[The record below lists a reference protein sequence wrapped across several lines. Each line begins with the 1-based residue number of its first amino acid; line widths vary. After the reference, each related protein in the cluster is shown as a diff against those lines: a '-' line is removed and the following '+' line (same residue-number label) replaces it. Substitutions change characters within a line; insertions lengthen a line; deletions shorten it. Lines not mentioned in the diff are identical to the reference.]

1 MSNAPRSEIERIREE
16 LKAERPDLADWE
28 ASCLESVA
36 DLLEQLEAARRRW
49 DAMAGE
55 LAERES
61 DLAAAREE
69 RVQAEAGARSAERL
83 AADLARTRSELD
95 ALRRE
100 REALASAHTDLQ
112 VVRAELSRERERG
125 AESERLRIEAER
137 AAEEELGRARAS
149 IEELGA
155 KVELLTGQRD
165 VLAEAGRAQGA
176 KEAALGLARQ
186 RLDELE
192 RQVGQHLVE
201 VCDLR
206 ARIVR
211 IEKERD
217 EAVRAA
223 TRKTKRILEKVHD
236 ELDDAGA
243 PRGDEASFGER
254 IRYLKQ
260 RIRDLERR
268 G

>member
-1 MSNAPRSEIERIREE
+1 MSNAPRSEIDRLREE
-16 LKAERPDLADWE
+16 LKADRPDLADWE

-36 DLLEQLEAARRRW
+36 DLLEQLESARRRW

-55 LAERES
+55 LAEREEEI
-61 DLAAAREE
+61 AALREE
-69 RVQAEAGARSAERL
+69 RVQAEASARAAERV
-83 AADLARTRSELD
+83 AADLARTRAELET
-95 ALRRE
+95 LRRE
-100 REALASAHTDLQ
+100 RAALAAADTELH

-125 AESERLRIEAER
+125 EAARAE
-137 AAEEELGRARAS
+137 AEEELARARAS

-155 KVELLTGQRD
+155 RVELLTGERD
-165 VLAEAGRAQGA
+165 VLAEAGRAHGA
-176 KEAALGLARQ
+176 KDAALALARQ
-186 RLDELE
+186 RLGELE
-192 RQVGQHLVE
+192 QQVGQHLVE

-211 IEKERD
+211 LEAERD
-217 EAVRAA
+217 EAARGAA
-223 TRKTKRILEKVHD
+223 RKTKRILEKVHD

-243 PRGDEASFGER
+243 PRGEEASFGER

>member
-1 MSNAPRSEIERIREE
+1 MSNAPRSEIDRLREE
-16 LKAERPDLADWE
+16 LKADRPDLADWE

-36 DLLEQLEAARRRW
+36 DLLEQLESARRRW
-49 DAMAGE
+49 DAMAAE
-55 LAERES
+55 LAEREEEI
-61 DLAAAREE
+61 AALREE
-69 RVQAEAGARSAERL
+69 RTQAEASARAAERV
-83 AADLARTRSELD
+83 AADLARTRAELET
-95 ALRRE
+95 LRRE
-100 REALASAHTDLQ
+100 RAALAAADTELQ

-125 AESERLRIEAER
+125 EAARAEARAE
-137 AAEEELGRARAS
+137 AEEELARARAS

-155 KVELLTGQRD
+155 RVELVTGQRD
-165 VLAEAGRAQGA
+165 VLAEAGRAHGA
-176 KEAALGLARQ
+176 KESALALARQ
-186 RLDELE
+186 RLGELE
-192 RQVGQHLVE
+192 KQVGQHLVE

-211 IEKERD
+211 VEAERD
-217 EAVRAA
+217 EAQRNAA
-223 TRKTKRILEKVHD
+223 RKSKRILEKVHD